1 MNKIT
6 VLFILGSH
14 RTNGNSKLIQELV
27 MNNSVYKEIDAK
39 YIFLKDY
46 KINDCNSCYQCSDCG
61 ECVLHDDVGKIVNQ
75 MIASDVIIYVP
86 VVYGFGLGSVMQ
98 KFIERTGYGFFRTH
112 GRPLRDKIAGVVVIG
127 RRYAHE
133 SVVQQCIMN
142 IMLNEM
148 VLYGSG
154 FLPLLKG
161 DSFPGNIMNDYE
173 GIEAFDKMLNR
184 VVVAAQKGR

>member
-1 MNKIT
+1 MEKVK

-14 RTNGNSKLIQELV
+14 RVNGNSKLIQDLV
-27 MNNSVYKEIDAK
+27 MDNPVHEKIDAK

-46 KINDCNSCYQCSDCG
+46 KIDECNSCYQCSECG
-61 ECVLHDDVGKIVNQ
+61 ECVLNDDVRKIVDQ
-75 MIASDVIIYVP
+75 MIESDVIIYVP

-112 GRPLRDKIAGVVVIG
+112 GRPLKNKIAGIVVIG

-148 VLYGSG
+148 ILYGSG

-161 DSFPGNIMNDYE
+161 DSFPGNIMNDHE
-173 GIEAFDKMLNR
+173 GIDAFDKMLNR
-184 VVVAAQKGR
+184 VVTAAQKG